1 MRKKLSLFISV
12 IILVFF
18 VTLPAFAVDI
28 GTNKVRNAAETAGFD
43 KTTTD
48 TTLSATIGF
57 TINVLLTFVGTI
69 FLALTVYAGLMW
81 MTARENE
88 EQATKAKGT
97 IRTSIIGLVLCIGAY
112 TLTTFILPR
121 IMSKTSDMKGVEMVD
136 CCVTR
141 DPNTKNPTAMTEINA
156 TNPECKAGGEKIRL
170 PRNKC
175 TINQT
180 R

>member
-28 GTNKVRNAAETAGFD
+28 GTNKVRKAAATAGFD
-43 KTTTD
+43 KSTTD

-88 EQATKAKGT
+88 EKATKAKGT

-112 TLTTFILPR
+112 SLTTFILPR
-121 IMSKTSDMKGVEMVD
+121 ITSKTSDIKGAKIVD
-136 CCVTR
+136 CCITFAKN
-141 DPNTKNPTAMTEINA
+141 NTPQDAKVVSTQQEKNNCAGEIKRI
-156 TNPECKAGGEKIRL
+156 PE
-170 PRNKC
+170 
-175 TINQT
+175 NQCVPPE
-180 R
+180 RR

>member
-18 VTLPAFAVDI
+18 VTLPAFALVDI
-28 GTNKVRNAAETAGFD
+28 GTNKVRKAAETAGFD

-69 FLALTVYAGLMW
+69 ILALTVYAGLMW

-112 TLTTFILPR
+112 SLTTFILPR
-121 IMSKTSDMKGVEMVD
+121 ITSKTSDIKGAKIVD
-136 CCVTR
+136 CCITFKNNAPTDAEVASTQAKKTKCKGEIKRIPESQCVTPPKR
-141 DPNTKNPTAMTEINA
+141 
-156 TNPECKAGGEKIRL
+156 
-170 PRNKC
+170 
-175 TINQT
+175 
-180 R
+180 